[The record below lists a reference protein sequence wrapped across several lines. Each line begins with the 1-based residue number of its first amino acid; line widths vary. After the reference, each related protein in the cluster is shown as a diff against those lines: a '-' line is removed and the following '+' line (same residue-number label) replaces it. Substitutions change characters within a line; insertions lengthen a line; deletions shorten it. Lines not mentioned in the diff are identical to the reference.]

1 MLKCPQCDQKL
12 TEPNN
17 IGHPEHTCQAC
28 ARYCNGILGVRWAVG
43 DAGR

>member
-12 TEPNN
+12 TEPTTSATPS
-17 IGHPEHTCQAC
+17 IRAKAA